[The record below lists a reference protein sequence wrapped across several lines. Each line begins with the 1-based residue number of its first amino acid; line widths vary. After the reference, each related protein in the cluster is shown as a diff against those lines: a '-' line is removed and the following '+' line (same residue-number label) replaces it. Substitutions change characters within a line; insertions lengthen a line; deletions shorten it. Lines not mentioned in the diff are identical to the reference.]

1 MLRDGVGFEETV
13 NTVFEATKGA
23 VAGDPRAA
31 RWNWAKE
38 LNYIGRMCS
47 DFIVKNP
54 ELLRLPAVA
63 AARGVRAGDRRGA
76 RARLRPSQGSRLVV
90 CVQARVRAQGAASCR
105 LRPPPPARAGN
116 GGDPDREPDLL
127 PIGAI
132 PFKRFDPTTLQG
144 REWLYGG
151 HYQCGIVT
159 ATVGA
164 GGVGKSSLNLV
175 ELIAICTGRPLLGEQ
190 PVMRCKAWYHNAE
203 ERENDIYLRIAA
215 ICQHYDIDQDE
226 LEGWLFVTSGIT
238 MPIKIAVSRGG
249 TAHVD
254 KATTAAIVRTITD
267 NEIRVASFDP
277 LVAHHAAIEN
287 ATGDMDVVI
296 REFARIANATE
307 SSIEI
312 VHHTRKPAPGQEE
325 LGVVDSRGAGAIV
338 NAVRSARV
346 LNPMS
351 KSEADGAGIDDVDR
365 QLHFRVD
372 RGKSNMAP
380 PTAARWYKFIG
391 VDLPNMTADNIGVAT
406 PWVFPGQAGAPT
418 EELAAAERKAD
429 DMFMSLLVRFTNE
442 GRRVGASPSA
452 SYAPSRL
459 CQGARCQGGE
469 DRQVRPGRS
478 HGPAIRGQPH
488 PGGAGIR

>member
-1 MLRDGVGFEETV
+1 M
-13 NTVFEATKGA
+13 
-23 VAGDPRAA
+23 
-31 RWNWAKE
+31 
-38 LNYIGRMCS
+38 
-47 DFIVKNP
+47 
-54 ELLRLPAVA
+54 
-63 AARGVRAGDRRGA
+63 
-76 RARLRPSQGSRLVV
+76 V
-90 CVQARVRAQGAASCR
+90 CLQARVGPKELQAAAAAAST
-105 LRPPPPARAGN
+105 AKAGN

-215 ICQHYDIDQDE
+215 LCQHYDIDQDE

-287 ATGDMDVVI
+287 ATGDMDLVI

-307 SSIEI
+307 CSIEI

-351 KSEADGAGIDDVDR
+351 KSEADGAGVDDVDR

-391 VDLPNMTADNIGVAT
+391 VDLPNATADNIGVAT

-452 SYAPSRL
+452 SYAPSVFAKERAAKAAKIGKSALAAAMGRL
-459 CQGARCQGGE
+459 FEANRIRVEQGSGKDHYGNRLVI
-469 DRQVRPGRS
+469 VRDS
-478 HGPAIRGQPH
+478 
-488 PGGAGIR
+488 